1 MPVVSQ
7 AQRRWAYATAE
18 GKTDT
23 DPKVGQEFID
33 KSHGITGLPDR
44 VSNSR
49 HPELS
54 SLASRHST
62 HGVDDLIF
70 SVMKRGKR

>member
-18 GKTDT
+18 GKTKT
-23 DPKVGQEFID
+23 DPQVGQDFVD

-44 VSNSR
+44 VSHTHS
-49 HPELS
+49 ELS
-54 SLASRHST
+54 NLASRHST
-62 HGVDDLIF
+62 HGVDDLIS